1 MAMFK
6 RILVATDGSPVSERL
21 VLYVEHLARI
31 ESAEIIVLHAYEP
44 PTDYAD
50 YTGYD
55 QLLASYRAVAQ
66 AIVDDMRNAL
76 QEYGIS
82 AATVLCL
89 GSAADAILA
98 AAADQN
104 ADLIVIG
111 TPGKNSVREFLGG
124 VSTQV
129 LRQAHCP
136 VLQVR

>member
-1 MAMFK
+1 MFK

-21 VLYVEHLARI
+21 VLYVEHLARV

-44 PTDYAD
+44 PAAYAA

-66 AIVDDMRNAL
+66 SIVDDMSNAL
-76 QEYGIS
+76 QEYGIN
-82 AATVLCL
+82 AATALRL
-89 GSAADAILA
+89 GPAADAILA
-98 AAADQN
+98 AALDLG

-111 TPGKNSVREFLGG
+111 TPGKNSVREFLSG
-124 VSTQV
+124 VSAQV
-129 LRQAHCP
+129 LRHAHCP

>member
-1 MAMFK
+1 MFH
-6 RILVATDGSPVSERL
+6 RILVATDGSPVSERM
-21 VLYVEHLARI
+21 VLYVEHLARV
-31 ESAEIIVLHAYEP
+31 ESAAIIVLHAYEP
-44 PTDYAD
+44 PADYTG

-82 AATVLCL
+82 IGTELRRGPAAET
-89 GSAADAILA
+89 ILA
-98 AAADQN
+98 AAVDLD

-111 TPGKNSVREFLGG
+111 TPGKNNVREFLGG
-124 VSTQV
+124 VSAQV
-129 LRQAHCP
+129 LRHAHCP

>member
-1 MAMFK
+1 MFN

-21 VLYVEHLARI
+21 VLYVEHLARV
-31 ESAEIIVLHAYEP
+31 ESAAIIVLHAYEP
-44 PTDYAD
+44 PANYTG

-66 AIVDDMRNAL
+66 VIADDMRNAL

-82 AATVLCL
+82 ASIELRL
-89 GSAADAILA
+89 GPAAEAILA
-98 AAADQN
+98 AAVDLG

-111 TPGKNSVREFLGG
+111 TPGKNNMREFLGG
-124 VSTQV
+124 VSAQV
-129 LRQAHCP
+129 LRHAHCP

>member
-1 MAMFK
+1 MFM
-6 RILVATDGSPVSERL
+6 RILVATDGSPVSERQ
-21 VLYVEHLARI
+21 VLYVEHLARV

-44 PTDYAD
+44 PAD
-50 YTGYD
+50 YTSYPGYD

-82 AATVLCL
+82 AATALRI
-89 GSAADAILA
+89 GPAADAILA
-98 AAADQN
+98 AAVDLD

-111 TPGKNSVREFLGG
+111 APDVNNVREFLG
-124 VSTQV
+124 SASSHEP
-129 LRQAHCP
+129 RPPPPP

>member
-1 MAMFK
+1 MFK
-6 RILVATDGSPVSERL
+6 RILVATDGSPVSERQ
-21 VLYVEHLARI
+21 VLYVEHLARV
-31 ESAEIIVLHAYEP
+31 ESAEIVILHAYEP
-44 PTDYAD
+44 PADYTG

-82 AATVLCL
+82 AITALRL
-89 GSAADAILA
+89 GPAADAILTA
-98 AAADQN
+98 AGDLG

-111 TPGKNSVREFLGG
+111 APGVNNVREFLG
-124 VSTQV
+124 SASSQV
-129 LRQAHCP
+129 LRHAHCP